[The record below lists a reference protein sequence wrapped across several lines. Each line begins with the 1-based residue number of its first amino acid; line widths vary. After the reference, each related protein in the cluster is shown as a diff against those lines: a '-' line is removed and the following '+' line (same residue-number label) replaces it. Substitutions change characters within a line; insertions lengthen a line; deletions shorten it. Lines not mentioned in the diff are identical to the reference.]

1 MGQRNEGTKFTVR
14 GDEIMNTVDKLSDS
28 ELRRAYVVATKNYNQ
43 AYKAKKELEEEMFR
57 RFEKELEENRK

>member
-1 MGQRNEGTKFTVR
+1 
-14 GDEIMNTVDKLSDS
+14 MNTVDKLSDS

-57 RFEKELEENRK
+57 RFEKELEDNRR